1 MTIFGSTLS
10 NLSGGTKGG
19 HLSFQNYM
27 NNIPSQK
34 FFLYARKST
43 DVEDK
48 QVLSIEAQL
57 QELRD
62 YAKRENLNIAQ
73 EFIEKQSAKIPGR
86 PVFNKMMK
94 CIEKGDADS
103 ILSWH
108 PDRLARNSIDG
119 GKIIYLLDTGKLASL
134 KFPTFWCDSTSQ
146 GKFMLNMAFGQS
158 KYYVDS
164 LSENTKR
171 GLRQKVRNGDYPTL
185 APVGYINDSRTK
197 TVVVDR
203 KKAKVIKQAFEFYV
217 KGGNRLEDVSNFLA
231 KHNLFS
237 KTGKRI
243 HKSRATS
250 ILSNPFY
257 TGLFRYGGELHEG
270 KYEPIISKK
279 LFDQA
284 QEMLTLRGKPDRKPL
299 NDPQPFCGLI
309 SCASCGMMI
318 TGEYKVKKQKNGNTH
333 EYVYYHCT
341 KKNKSVKCE
350 EPCIRQEILDSQLSS
365 LIKKVSLP
373 KDWAVELN
381 RFALQDHGKS
391 AQSLTA
397 CVKEKQEKISSI
409 SIRLER
415 LLNGYLDQDID
426 KEDYRSQKSKLLSEK
441 KSLEEEI
448 YNLSHKQNGWLEPF
462 QNWLKDA
469 QDLEKI
475 ASDDDLFAKKVK
487 AKEIFGSNLLLG
499 EKTVRPAEGGTPNSF
514 GKMGGNQWDAL
525 RASHL
530 LALKKPLSSVLVPS
544 AGFEPPIPYLEGAR
558 SKPPNTSSATPRGL
572 SARFLLV
579 ACPTAESPS
588 PSFRWS
594 AKELLA

>member
-1 MTIFGSTLS
+1 M
-10 NLSGGTKGG
+10 
-19 HLSFQNYM
+19 QN
-27 NNIPSQK
+27 ISSQK

-57 QELRD
+57 TELRD
-62 YAKRENLNIAQ
+62 YAKRENLNIAL

-86 PVFNKMMK
+86 PIFNEMMK

-203 KKAKVIKQAFEFYV
+203 KKAKVIRQAFEFYV

-237 KTGKRI
+237 KTGKKI

-284 QEMLTLRGKPDRKPL
+284 QEMLKLRGKPDRKPI

-318 TGEYKVKKQKNGNTH
+318 TGEYKVKKQKNGNVH

-341 KKNKSVKCE
+341 KKNKNVKCA
-350 EPCIRQEILDSQLSS
+350 EPCIRQEELDRQLSS
-365 LIKKVSLP
+365 EIKKVSLP

-381 RFALQDHGKS
+381 RLALQDHGKS

-409 SIRLER
+409 SVRLER
-415 LLNGYLDQDID
+415 LLDGYLEQDIERETYLE
-426 KEDYRSQKSKLLSEK
+426 KKAKFMGEK
-441 KSLEEEI
+441 KSLEEKIIHFEQKRTGWI
-448 YNLSHKQNGWLEPF
+448 EPMRDWIKEAENLP
-462 QNWLKDA
+462 
-469 QDLEKI
+469 KI
-475 ASDDDLFAKKVK
+475 ARENNLFAKKVI
-487 AKEIFGSNLLLG
+487 AKKVFGSNLRLAARKVVLG
-499 EKTVRPAEGGTPNSF
+499 ELKNGDNSPQTPWAAVAAAREKINKISES
-514 GKMGGNQWDAL
+514 L
-525 RASHL
+525 
-530 LALKKPLSSVLVPS
+530 VLVP
-544 AGFEPPIPYLEGAR
+544 PPGIGP
-558 SKPPNTSSATPRGL
+558 GL
-572 SARFLLV
+572 
-579 ACPTAESPS
+579 PG
-588 PSFRWS
+588 
-594 AKELLA
+594 